1 MDQLFPS
8 QDEPSEKEKNGRAK
22 EHLDEKC
29 QSKIGSR
36 DIQSDWYKTQPDGGM
51 LLVAFV
57 PHGYHRLK
65 PVGKNHRANSAKLDT
80 KQPWENGIQG
90 YLNEGPC
97 HFSRGYKKKKRKY
110 IYLAKVRNSF
120 L

>member
-1 MDQLFPS
+1 MRNVKAKLEAGIYS
-8 QDEPSEKEKNGRAK
+8 QTGTKHNV
-22 EHLDEKC
+22 
-29 QSKIGSR
+29 
-36 DIQSDWYKTQPDGGM
+36 PDGGM